1 MQERIEGKVPCDNIT
16 ENPDTDTDT
25 EREEHAIERRGRK
38 MFILTDHLER
48 SAQSDERERE
58 NGTRDRNHHRA
69 CVRAMRAACITKGYN
84 FYTRCK

>member
-1 MQERIEGKVPCDNIT
+1 MMPHARERIEGKVPCDNIT
-16 ENPDTDTDT
+16 ENPDTDT

-69 CVRAMRAACITKGYN
+69 CVRAMRAACI
-84 FYTRCK
+84 